1 MNKLLLTEFSIFL
14 LLILSKSSS
23 MLINISPFLAVIII
37 SSYFVGCKY
46 RFLAMICIAQLSSD
60 LIYGV
65 HISNLFVYLSY
76 LFIVLL
82 LFNTNKIFSFG
93 PNMFRAIQANIIFFL
108 VSNIGH
114 FLVFSNQYTVAKLLG
129 VYDDGLIYAA
139 NLFVSTVVFLA
150 VFHALLAV
158 SRKRLAKTR
167 STRVS

>member
-46 RFLAMICIAQLSSD
+46 RFLVMICIAQLSSD

-93 PNMFRAIQANIIFFL
+93 ECFKAIQANIIFFL

-114 FLVFSNQYTVAKLLG
+114 FLVFSNQYTVAKLL
-129 VYDDGLIYAA
+129 
-139 NLFVSTVVFLA
+139 VFTMM
-150 VFHALLAV
+150 V
-158 SRKRLAKTR
+158 
-167 STRVS
+167 